1 MPETTPFHPLISCNI
16 HFLRQGA
23 GILQDVTDRQYVF
36 NDSPFYDSGVGDH
49 MRHILDHYSSFFNGL
64 EGKVDYDARLR
75 GTEIEKSREAAISLC
90 HELAEKLIEMGEEGI
105 AMDYEVAVKSN
116 EGTEE
121 VNNPF
126 SRSSVMR
133 ELQFLISHTVHH
145 YALIAFILRTQ
156 GVPVPDTFGVAPSTL
171 RYQQKQFHKRTE

>member
-1 MPETTPFHPLISCNI
+1 MPETTKFHPLISCNI

-23 GILQDVTDRQYVF
+23 EILQAVSDQQYVF
-36 NDSPFYDSGVGDH
+36 NDSPFYKSGVGDH
-49 MRHILDHYSSFFNGL
+49 MRHILDHYSSFFDGL
-64 EGKVDYDARLR
+64 EGKVDYDARIR
-75 GTEIEKSREAAISLC
+75 GTEIEKSRKAAISLC
-90 HELAEKLIEMGEEGI
+90 HELVGKLVEMEEDGI
-105 AMDYEVAVKSN
+105 PMEHEVAVKSN

-126 SRSSVMR
+126 STSSVMR

-156 GVPVPDTFGVAPSTL
+156 GVSVPDTFGVAPSTL
-171 RYQQKQFHKRTE
+171 RYQEEQSHKRTE